1 MNHHI
6 PNACNQNKNSK
17 NLILQPQPKLFMQTI
32 LGATGPIG
40 TELAKELIR
49 YTDKIRLVSRNPKKV
64 NATDILL
71 PADLTKAEDVDKA
84 IAGSQIVYLTV
95 GFEYNIKVWKR
106 TWPALM
112 RNVIEAC
119 KKYNCKLVF
128 FDNVYMYDRDFLS
141 DMTEETPVRPTSK
154 KGEIRAEIAEL
165 LLSETKKGSLTAL
178 IARSADFLG
187 PNNSVLIETVY
198 KNFKKGKKANWFADA
213 NKVHNF
219 TFYSDAAKGTAI
231 LGNSPEA
238 YNQVWHL
245 PTDKIRLTGKQWIEL
260 FARQVNVKPAYMVV
274 PAWLAGILGLFVPI
288 MKELKEMMY
297 QYDRDYFFNSSKF
310 EKAFNYKP
318 IAPEEAVR
326 IMCEL

>member
-1 MNHHI
+1 
-6 PNACNQNKNSK
+6 
-17 NLILQPQPKLFMQTI
+17 MQTI

-40 TELAKELIR
+40 TELAKQLVN

-71 PADLTKAEDVDKA
+71 PADLTKAADVDKA

-95 GFEYNIKVWKR
+95 GFEYNLKVWR
-106 TWPALM
+106 QTWPALM
-112 RNVIEAC
+112 QNVIEAC
-119 KKYNCKLVF
+119 KKYNSKLVF

-154 KGEIRAEIAEL
+154 KGEIRAAIAEL
-165 LLSETKKGSLTAL
+165 LMSETRKGNLTAL

-198 KNFKKGKKANWFADA
+198 KNFKKGKKATWFADV

-219 TFYSDAAKGTAI
+219 TFYTDAAKGTAI

-245 PTDKIRLTGKQWIEL
+245 PTDSTPLTGKQWIEL
-260 FARQVNVKPAYMVV
+260 FAKEMNVKPAYMVV
-274 PAWLAGILGLFVPI
+274 PVWLTGIAGIFVPM

-310 EKAFNYKP
+310 EKAFHVKP
-318 IAPEEAVR
+318 TAPEEAVR
-326 IMCEL
+326 IMVKTASGF